1 MVEKKGSAVMKYKG
15 INVEK
20 IKEIQ
25 RVKLPNADAFIMMT
39 PKDIENIC
47 SNTDSFDAV
56 CNQIK
61 KELEARKNDTEMAI
75 ICEMALNYLQS
86 MKDKEVADKEAYNKG
101 LNDAWELAKK
111 LWHNDARTNDDIY
124 GIEYFIDIANDY
136 TPQEALAK
144 LEAYE
149 KEQNEIKVGDVVKV
163 DGTNKDCGIVI
174 AINEIEKKAR
184 LMYADTSFRVN
195 EWYLAD
201 LKKTGKHIEIQKI
214 LEQIAGD

>member
-1 MVEKKGSAVMKYKG
+1 MMKYKG

-25 RVKLPNADAFIMMT
+25 RVKLPNADAFAKLSAI
-39 PKDIENIC
+39 DIENIC
-47 SNTDSFDAV
+47 SDTDSFNAV

-101 LNDAWELAKK
+101 LGDAWEFVTKTNTSVHPREAFK
-111 LWHNDARTNDDIY
+111 LLDFFGVANYRDIY
-124 GIEYFIDIANDY
+124 VEY

-149 KEQNEIKVGDVVKV
+149 KGKEIKVGDVVEGKEV
-163 DGTNKDCGIVI
+163 NVMGVVVKTRIDGMVSILFRDGSVGNHKLTNL
-174 AINEIEKKAR
+174 E
-184 LMYADTSFRVN
+184 
-195 EWYLAD
+195 
-201 LKKTGKHIEIQKI
+201 KTGKHIDIQKI
-214 LEQIAGD
+214 LEQIAGE